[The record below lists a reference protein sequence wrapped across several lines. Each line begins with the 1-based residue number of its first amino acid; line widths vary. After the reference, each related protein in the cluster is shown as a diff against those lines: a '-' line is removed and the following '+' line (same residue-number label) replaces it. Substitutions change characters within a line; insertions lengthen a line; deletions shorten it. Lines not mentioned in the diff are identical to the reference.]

1 MLSRPHPRYGW
12 LHLQP
17 ADWRASLQRQIEER
31 DRLND
36 PTRSGP
42 PPEWCRW
49 VDECQIPRLAQR
61 PEYQRQFSDRITELE
76 MKLANLE
83 REIGNGRLD
92 LEPAAGMVRREIN
105 WINELT
111 AVPHGS

>member
-1 MLSRPHPRYGW
+1 MLSRPHPRCGW

-61 PEYQRQFSDRITELE
+61 PGYQRQFADRVAELE

-83 REIGNGRLD
+83 REITMQAGAL
-92 LEPAAGMVRREIN
+92 LEQQALVEVEHQQLAALVEV
-105 WINELT
+105 L
-111 AVPHGS
+111 P

>member
-1 MLSRPHPRYGW
+1 MLSRPHPRHGW

-17 ADWRASLQRQIEER
+17 SDWRQSLQRQIEER
-31 DRLND
+31 DKLND

-49 VDECQIPRLAQR
+49 C
-61 PEYQRQFSDRITELE
+61 QFSDRITELE

-92 LEPAAGMVRREIN
+92 LEPAAGMVRREIA
-105 WINELT
+105 WLGELV
-111 AVPHGS
+111 AVPHD

>member
-1 MLSRPHPRYGW
+1 MLSRPHPRHGW

-17 ADWRASLQRQIEER
+17 SDWRQSLQKQIEER
-31 DRLND
+31 DKLND

-49 VDECQIPRLAQR
+49 CDECQLPRLAQR

-83 REIGNGRLD
+83 HQIAGGRLD

-105 WINELT
+105 WIKELT
-111 AVPHGS
+111 AVPHG

>member
-1 MLSRPHPRYGW
+1 MLSRPHPRHGW

-17 ADWRASLQRQIEER
+17 GDWRQSLQRQIEER

-36 PTRSGP
+36 QTRSGP

-49 VDECQIPRLAQR
+49 VDEVQIPRLAQR

-76 MKLANLE
+76 LKLANLE
-83 REIGNGRLD
+83 HSISHGRLD
-92 LEPAAGMVRREIN
+92 LEPAAGIHRREID
-105 WINELT
+105 WITELMQ
-111 AVPHGS
+111 VPHGS